1 MKAYDIRCH
10 SEKTFEAVRNGLG
23 RENNVDSAIVSA
35 QLHLV
40 QAVYEVAAQLSEL
53 NELLRKQPEIKV

>member
-10 SEKTFEAVRNGLG
+10 SEITFEDVRNGLR